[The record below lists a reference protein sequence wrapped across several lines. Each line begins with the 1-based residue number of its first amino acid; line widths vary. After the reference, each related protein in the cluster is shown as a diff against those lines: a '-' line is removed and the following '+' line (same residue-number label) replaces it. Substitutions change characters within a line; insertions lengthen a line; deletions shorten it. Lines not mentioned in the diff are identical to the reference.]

1 MTAASSRASGASVPP
16 RRGAQADTG
25 GGPELVCGGRQRWA
39 RLKRWTEACAASSP
53 LREARPGARMDDRG
67 KAPEGPLRPSC
78 VGPRGPRLGWRGCEW
93 RADEVVHGRLHFYS
107 RGGHRLGVLWCRKA
121 LGVRGALD
129 CGASSALERRGGGQ
143 SGRPQLAQRAP
154 VLPPGFLRAGLQVE
168 RRQERPG
175 VPL

>member
-16 RRGAQADTG
+16 RRGAQADG
-25 GGPELVCGGRQRWA
+25 GRPRAGLRWATTLGAAQTLDRGVCGVQPA
-39 RLKRWTEACAASSP
+39 
-53 LREARPGARMDDRG
+53 ARMDDRG

-93 RADEVVHGRLHFYS
+93 RADEVVHGWLHFYS